1 MSVVDPPGGTVSVHD
16 AVDDDDFTNG
26 EEVWSTVQSAGIGST
41 TKTVSAVFLA
51 LRSTISYALS
61 NVTPS
66 TM

>member
-1 MSVVDPPGGTVSVHD
+1 VSVVDPFGGTVSVHD
-16 AVDDDDFTNG
+16 AVDDEVFVNG
-26 EEVWSTVQSAGIGST
+26 AEFWSIVQSAGIGST